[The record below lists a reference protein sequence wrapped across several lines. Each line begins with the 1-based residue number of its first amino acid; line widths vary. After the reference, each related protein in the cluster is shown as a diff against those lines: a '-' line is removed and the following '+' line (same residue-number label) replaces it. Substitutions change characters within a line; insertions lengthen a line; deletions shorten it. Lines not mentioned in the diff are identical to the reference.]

1 MNIYDG
7 KDGDVFTDW
16 KFFASMSTM
25 KEWPWFV
32 NQQSINS
39 DNIQGSTDVDP
50 DLIRRSFKAF
60 ALKIARICSNLPMEI
75 LLLFKVNDFMRALNL
90 KLGVNFNN
98 FSIGLQKLN
107 EIIYKHEVKLG
118 KIDWF
123 KY

>member
-7 KDGDVFTDW
+7 QDGDVFTDW
-16 KFFASMSTM
+16 KFFASMNTM

-32 NQQSINS
+32 NGNDESPKEGK
-39 DNIQGSTDVDP
+39 DMDP
-50 DLIRRSFKAF
+50 DLLKRSFKAF

-75 LLLFKVNDFMRALNL
+75 LLLFKVNDFMRALNM

-107 EIIYKHEVKLG
+107 DIVYKHEVKLG
-118 KIDWF
+118 KID
-123 KY
+123 